1 MMRLLRADG
10 DVGAAFL
17 KELAVRRATV
27 SAEAEVVV
35 RPILTEVREKGD
47 AAVLEYAQRFDEAS
61 LTPATIRVTP
71 EEVARAF
78 DDLSLEAIEALK
90 LAAVRIEAFHRR
102 QLPESWFL
110 TEEGAILGQLCRP
123 LDAVGIYIPGGKA
136 AYPSTVL
143 MNALPA
149 RVAGVQRRAIC
160 TPVTSDLTVHPAV
173 LVAAALAEVGEIYK
187 VGGAQAIGALAF
199 GTASIPR
206 VDKIVGPGNIYVATA
221 KRLVAGTVGI
231 DAIAGPSEVVV
242 VADGAAEPA
251 YVAADLLAQAE
262 HDEMAMALCITTS
275 EALARKVEAELNRQ
289 LNDLPRRS
297 IAEASLTNN
306 GAILVAQDL
315 EACFALVN
323 EIAPEH
329 VELHCQ
335 DPWAQLER
343 VRHAGAVFLG
353 AFSPETLGDYL
364 AGPNHVLPTGGTAR
378 FASPL
383 SVEDFLHRTSL
394 LHFSAEGLKRLGD
407 PAVTLASLEGLD
419 GHARAVR
426 IRKQEGS

>member
-1 MMRLLRADG
+1 
-10 DVGAAFL
+10 
-17 KELAVRRATV
+17 
-27 SAEAEVVV
+27 
-35 RPILTEVREKGD
+35 
-47 AAVLEYAQRFDEAS
+47 
-61 LTPATIRVTP
+61 
-71 EEVARAF
+71 
-78 DDLSLEAIEALK
+78 
-90 LAAVRIEAFHRR
+90 
-102 QLPESWFL
+102 
-110 TEEGAILGQLCRP
+110 
-123 LDAVGIYIPGGKA
+123 
-136 AYPSTVL
+136 
-143 MNALPA
+143 
-149 RVAGVQRRAIC
+149 
-160 TPVTSDLTVHPAV
+160 
-173 LVAAALAEVGEIYK
+173 
-187 VGGAQAIGALAF
+187 
-199 GTASIPR
+199 
-206 VDKIVGPGNIYVATA
+206 
-221 KRLVAGTVGI
+221 
-231 DAIAGPSEVVV
+231 
-242 VADGAAEPA
+242 
-251 YVAADLLAQAE
+251 
-262 HDEMAMALCITTS
+262 MAMALCITTS